1 MSFIDFD
8 KEKCDECY
16 KCLRNC
22 PTKAI
27 AFMGDRREIINELCI
42 KCGKCQV
49 ICPQGALQIARDI
62 DKVKEAL
69 RSNKRVV
76 VSLAPSFASAF
87 SMDDPSQV
95 VTALKYLGFTHVEE
109 TAIGAEVVSQAYE
122 HFIENG
128 DQKNLITTS
137 CPSANYLV
145 EQYYPESIPYMLPL
159 VSPMIA
165 HGKLLKERF
174 SDAYV
179 VFIGPCMAKKV
190 EAEGFQHRG
199 VIDAV
204 ITFDELHDWFC
215 ESHVNL
221 KDLTPTPFDHISTK
235 RGCAYPLGGSL
246 FKSDFRTRIN
256 HQYKY
261 VRVDGINEC
270 NDILKAMK
278 KGALDHYCIEINI
291 CNGSC
296 INGPGMPEDGTCHFE
311 REMRLHQYVDT
322 KKTLKEARK
331 KNRFEFEH
339 LDLAKTF
346 EAKNICYDIAS
357 EEDLQQA
364 LIRMGKYTKQ
374 DQLNCGACGYDTCR
388 EKARA
393 VVMGISDGQM
403 CMPYLRQKAESMQSV
418 IFDSTPNSIVIL
430 DQDLM
435 IRDVNPAFDR
445 SFNPEG
451 SPVKNFPIAAF
462 LDEELFASVASTGK
476 NILGQRVQFPS
487 IHKTFIVNIVRLD
500 NEKLILG
507 ILADIT
513 QAEKNQIELMRV
525 KRETVVAC
533 QEVIE
538 KQMRVAQEIA
548 SLLGE
553 TTAET
558 KVNLNRL
565 KDIVLSDEGD
575 FQ

>member
-16 KCLRNC
+16 KCLRTC

-27 AFMGDRREIINELCI
+27 AFLGDRREIINELCI

-49 ICPQGALQIARDI
+49 VCPQGALKIAQDL
-62 DKVKEAL
+62 DKVKLAL
-69 RSNKRVV
+69 QSNRRVI
-76 VSLAPSFASAF
+76 VSIAPSFASAF
-87 SMDDPSQV
+87 PMDDPSQI

-122 HFIENG
+122 AFIETG
-128 DQKNLITTS
+128 DKKNLITTS

-145 EQYYPESIPYMLPL
+145 EQYYPESIEFMLPV

-174 SDAYV
+174 ENAYV

-199 VIDAV
+199 AIDAV
-204 ITFDELHDWFC
+204 ITFEELRDWFAS
-215 ESHVNL
+215 EKVTLSQ
-221 KDLTPTPFDHISTK
+221 LTPTPFDHVSTK

-261 VRVDGINEC
+261 VRVDGIEEC
-270 NDILKAMK
+270 KDILDAMK
-278 KGALDHYCIEINI
+278 KGALNHYCIEINI

-296 INGPGMPEDGTCHFE
+296 INGPGMPDDGTSHFE
-311 REMRLHQYVDT
+311 REMRLHEYVDT

-331 KNRFEFEH
+331 KNHFEFEH
-339 LDLAKTF
+339 LELSKTF
-346 EAKNICYDIAS
+346 EAKNLCYDIATEGDIQS
-357 EEDLQQA
+357 A
-364 LIRMGKYTKQ
+364 LMRMGKYTKH

-388 EKARA
+388 EKAKA

-403 CMPYLRQKAESMQSV
+403 CMPYLRKKAESMQSV

-430 DQDLM
+430 DHDLL

-445 SFNPEG
+445 FFNPEG

-462 LDEELFASVASTGK
+462 LEEDLFQQVRDTK
-476 NILGQRVQFPS
+476 ENILGQRIQFPS
-487 IHKTFIVNIVRLD
+487 IHKTFIVNIVLLEKD
-500 NEKLILG
+500 NLILG
-507 ILADIT
+507 ILADVT
-513 QAEKNQIELMRV
+513 QAEKNQVELMRV
-525 KRETVVAC
+525 KRETVMTC
-533 QEVIE
+533 QSVIE

-553 TTAET
+553 TTADT
-558 KVNLNRL
+558 KINLNHL
-565 KDIVLSDEGD
+565 KDIVLADEGD
-575 FQ
+575 F